1 MLVGAGMSYLLV
13 HILRPL
19 FILDPH
25 LAFPVGKLITI
36 AALAI
41 AATLASALAGSAIL
55 NRLRPTELLR
65 EA

>member
-1 MLVGAGMSYLLV
+1 
-13 HILRPL
+13 
-19 FILDPH
+19 
-25 LAFPVGKLITI
+25 VGKLITI